1 MAIATSQGATLVFD
15 GVTVTRITNIST
27 GGGSVAMVDTTPSNA
42 TTLGAGTSK
51 RVVLQEHPGNVSLGT
66 VEVNV
71 LGPQGLTIDDEG
83 RLGRLVLGWSG
94 GGVNGWA
101 TLTSCKMTG
110 GVNDVVRGSLTFKLT
125 G

>member
-1 MAIATSQGATLVFD
+1 MAVPDSQGTTLVFD
-15 GVTVTRITNIST
+15 GVTVTRITNVST
-27 GGGSVAMVDTTPSNA
+27 GGGGVAMVDTTPSNA
-42 TTLGAGTSK
+42 TTVGTGLSK

-71 LGPQGLTIDDEG
+71 LGPQGLTINDEG
-83 RLGRLVLGWSG
+83 RLGRLVLVWAG

>member
-1 MAIATSQGATLVFD
+1 MAIAHSQGTTLVFD
-15 GVTVTRITNIST
+15 GVIVTNITSVST
-27 GGGSVAMVDTTPSNA
+27 GGGSVAMVDTTPRNA
-42 TTLGAGTSK
+42 TTLGNGLSK
-51 RVVLQEHPGNVSLGT
+51 RVILQEHPGNVSLGT

-83 RLGRLVLGWSG
+83 RLGRLLVNWSG
-94 GGVNGWA
+94 GGVNSWA

>member
-15 GVTVTRITNIST
+15 GVTVTHITNIRT
-27 GGGSVAMVDTTPSNA
+27 GGGSVAMVDTTPGNA
-42 TTLGAGTSK
+42 TTVGIGLSK
-51 RVVLQEHPGNVSLGT
+51 RVILQEHPGNVSLGT

-71 LGPQGLTIDDEG
+71 LGPQGLTINDEG
-83 RLGRLVLGWSG
+83 RLGRLVLSWAG
-94 GGVNGWA
+94 GGVNTWA

>member
-15 GVTVTRITNIST
+15 GVTVTKITSVST

-42 TTLGAGTSK
+42 TTLGAGASK

-71 LGPQGLTIDDEG
+71 LGPQWLTIDDEG
-83 RLGRLVLGWSG
+83 RLGRLVLGWAG